1 MNRETGKSDIMNN
14 FSKFGNITNINL
26 KDHFAFVDF
35 DDHEGAMQAIK
46 EMNGKT
52 FIHGE
57 VLKVEQSCM

>member
-1 MNRETGKSDIMNN
+1 MNN

-35 DDHEGAMQAIK
+35 DDHEAATQAIK

-57 VLKVEQSCM
+57 VLKVE

>member
-1 MNRETGKSDIMNN
+1 LNRETGKSDIMNN

-35 DDHEGAMQAIK
+35 DDHEAATQAIK

-57 VLKVEQSCM
+57 VLKVE